1 MWVCRTAFTLPRK
14 QSSSQKRGLR
24 AKKKKTIISVCVF
37 LSSFFPAVTRLNV
50 LLNLSSS
57 NPQKSRKKKRAFF
70 FLPPQYT
77 SRLNKFQQINK
88 TDMSAF
94 PDFFS
99 PPSSFLLF
107 TRVIHLF
114 LFFFLNVCDNVSGVD
129 ASKMKTQHKREIM
142 EENENERW

>member
-1 MWVCRTAFTLPRK
+1 MCFSL
-14 QSSSQKRGLR
+14 
-24 AKKKKTIISVCVF
+24 F
-37 LSSFFPAVTRLNV
+37 FFPRCYSAQRTTELIKQQPAEVEKEK
-50 LLNLSSS
+50 
-57 NPQKSRKKKRAFF
+57 KSIF